1 MEVGE
6 YGLTRGKCFVV
17 RGLEVVAVAELL
29 WISCRVLSAAGFRVF
44 QVHFQIRARV
54 HDRRR

>member
-1 MEVGE
+1 MGE
-6 YGLTRGKCFVV
+6 HGLTRGKCFVV

-29 WISCRVLSAAGFRVF
+29 WISCRVLIAAGFRVF